1 MRIGLLQLNATIGAF
16 DKNRARLEGA
26 YGEAVA
32 KGAELVLAPEL
43 FLCGYPPRDL
53 LLRDD
58 FVQRGLDCLEALA
71 ASVGDVPLIT
81 GYVDRNPERPG
92 RALRNAAAVI
102 QNGKV
107 IHRVMKSLLPTYD
120 VFDEDRY
127 FEPAEKVAPLEICGQ
142 KIAVTICEDIWNDA
156 DFWPER
162 RYRHDPV
169 PDLVEAGAKLI
180 VNISASPWQ
189 RGKEATRLAMLQRVA
204 RDEHMPLV
212 QVNLV
217 GANDELIFDG
227 HSVALNAEGDVLAL
241 GASFA
246 EEVLVVD
253 IGGSATGEPAVPTST
268 SSPITLPANQEEQ
281 LFRALVLGVRD
292 YVGKCGFKSV
302 VLGLS
307 GGIDSALVAVIA
319 AEALGAENVWGVSLP
334 SRYSS
339 EGSLSD
345 AAQLAQK
352 LGIRYDVLPI
362 AEPVV
367 EVEKT
372 LEGVFEGRTPDA
384 TEENIQSRLR
394 GLLLMALSNKFGPLV
409 LTTGNK
415 SELAVGY
422 CTLYGDMCGALAVIA
437 DVLKTEIYALARWIN
452 RDEEIIPWNTLE
464 KPPSAELRPN
474 QTDQDSL
481 PPYELLDRILH
492 HYVVDDADPKMLVSE
507 TIPLETVRDV
517 LNKIVF
523 SEYKRRQAAPGLK
536 VSARAFGMGR
546 RVPIAQ
552 GFRG

>member
-1 MRIGLLQLNATIGAF
+1 MRIGLLQLNPTIGAF
-16 DKNRARLEGA
+16 DKNRARLEEA
-26 YGEAVA
+26 YRETVD
-32 KGAELVLAPEL
+32 KGAQLVLAPEL

-58 FVQRGLDCLEALA
+58 FIQRGLDCLDALA
-71 ASVGDVPLIT
+71 GSVGGVPLIT
-81 GYVDRNPERPG
+81 GYVDRNPARPG
-92 RALRNAAAVI
+92 RPLRNAAAVI
-102 QNGKV
+102 QHGTV
-107 IHRVMKSLLPTYD
+107 IHRVIKSLLPTYD

-127 FEPAEKVAPLEICGQ
+127 FEPAEKVSPLEINGQ
-142 KIAVTICEDIWNDA
+142 KIALTICEDIWNDA

-162 RYRHDPV
+162 RYRRDPV
-169 PDLVEAGAKLI
+169 RELIDAGAGLI

-204 RDEHMPLV
+204 RDERVPLV
-212 QVNLV
+212 QVNMA

-227 HSVALNAEGDVLAL
+227 HSVALNAQGHVLAL

-246 EEVLVVD
+246 EDLLVVD
-253 IGGSATGEPAVPTST
+253 MDCSRARESTEPAL
-268 SSPITLPANQEEQ
+268 TLPANQEEQ

-319 AEALGAENVWGVSLP
+319 AEALGAEKVWGVSLP

-345 AAQLAQK
+345 AAQLADK

-362 AEPVV
+362 AEPVG

-372 LEGVFEGRTPDA
+372 LAGVFEGRTPDA

-437 DVLKTEIYALARWIN
+437 DVLKTEIYALAHWVN
-452 RDEEIIPWNTLE
+452 RDEEIIPWNTIE

-481 PPYELLDRILH
+481 PPYDMLDRILH
-492 HYVVDDADPKMLVSE
+492 HYVVDDADPKMLVSDD
-507 TIPLETVRDV
+507 IPLETVRDV
-517 LNKIVF
+517 HNKIVF

>member
-16 DKNRARLEGA
+16 DKNRARLEEA
-26 YGEAVA
+26 YREAVD

-58 FVQRGLDCLEALA
+58 FISRGLDCLDTLA
-71 ASVGDVPLIT
+71 QSVGAVPLII
-81 GYVDRNPERPG
+81 GYVDRNTARPG
-92 RALRNAAAVI
+92 RALCNAAAVI
-102 QNGKV
+102 QNGKIV
-107 IHRVMKSLLPTYD
+107 HRVVKSLLPTYD

-127 FEPAEKVAPLEICGQ
+127 FEPARKVTALEICGQ

-162 RYRHDPV
+162 RYRRDPV
-169 PDLVEAGAKLI
+169 RELINAGARLI

-204 RDEHMPLV
+204 RDEKVPLV
-212 QVNLV
+212 QVNMV

-227 HSVALNAEGDVLAL
+227 HSVALNAEGHVLAL

-253 IGGSATGEPAVPTST
+253 MESPSPSPAL
-268 SSPITLPANQEEQ
+268 TLPADQEEL

-319 AEALGAENVWGVSLP
+319 AEALGPDKVWGVSLP

-345 AAQLAQK
+345 AARLAER

-372 LEGVFEGRTPDA
+372 LEGVFEGRAPDA

-437 DVLKTEIYALARWIN
+437 DVLKTEIYALARWVN
-452 RDEEIIPWNTLE
+452 LHEEIIPWNTIE
-464 KPPSAELRPN
+464 KPPSAELRPD
-474 QTDQDSL
+474 QTDQESL
-481 PPYELLDRILH
+481 PPYDLLDRILH
-492 HYVVDDADPKMLVSE
+492 HYVVNNADPKMLVSE
-507 TIPLETVRDV
+507 EIPLETVRDV

-536 VSARAFGMGR
+536 VSPRAFGMGR
-546 RVPIAQ
+546 RIPIAQ